1 MKNIRKG
8 LILLLTF
15 LVMFTVGCGKST
27 EQVASSSNYKKL
39 TGKLISQGIFQTKY
53 TKGYCPAGSMGIMLD
68 AGIYSKGKSI
78 EFLNDKDIIIANL
91 KLKYEW
97 TDSEKISITN
107 PTNNATT
114 VYKFSYNNG
123 VFRLYPNENVYVDF
137 IKEGTAYTPE
147 KTSVE
152 DLKHPAIDDA
162 EKFLEI
168 VSLITGTEKNNA
180 YSLNIYENYISP
192 KLKEQ
197 LIGPVSDKKTENNNP
212 KVKERVKTVGE
223 EEEVSED
230 DKIRQALG
238 PLAKSIRELNMK
250 DFASN
255 SEYAIKEKS
264 DNKVV
269 MEVYANDKLFKTLD
283 LELIDSKWKIA
294 AIN

>member
-15 LVMFTVGCGKST
+15 LVLFIVGCSKST

-39 TGKLISQGIFQTKY
+39 TGKLISQGVFQTKY
-53 TKGYCPAGSMGIMLD
+53 TKGYCPRGSMGIMLD

-78 EFLNDKDIIIANL
+78 EFLNDKDIILSNI
-91 KLKYEW
+91 KYKYEW
-97 TDSEKISITN
+97 TDSERISITN
-107 PTNNATT
+107 PSNNATT

-123 VFRLYPNENVYVDF
+123 VFRLYTKEDVYIDF

-147 KTSVE
+147 RPCME

-168 VSLITGTEKNNA
+168 VSRITGTEKNKA
-180 YSLNIYENYISP
+180 YSSNIYENYISP

-212 KVKERVKTVGE
+212 NVKQRIKTVGE
-223 EEEVSED
+223 EGESED
-230 DKIRQALG
+230 YKIEKALA

-255 SEYAIKEKS
+255 LEYAIKEKS

>member
-15 LVMFTVGCGKST
+15 LVLFIVGCSKST

-39 TGKLISQGIFQTKY
+39 TGKLISQGVFQTKY
-53 TKGYCPAGSMGIMLD
+53 TKGYCPRGSMGIMLD

-78 EFLNDKDIIIANL
+78 EFLNDKDIILSNI
-91 KLKYEW
+91 KYKYEW
-97 TDSEKISITN
+97 TDSEKISVMN
-107 PTNNATT
+107 PSNNATT

-123 VFRLYPNENVYVDF
+123 VFRLYTKEDVYIDF

-147 KTSVE
+147 RPCME

-162 EKFLEI
+162 KTFLDG
-168 VSLITGTEKNNA
+168 VSRITGIEKDDAFISNVDI
-180 YSLNIYENYISP
+180 SYISP

-197 LIGPVSDKKTENNNP
+197 LIGPVSDKKPEDSKPTA
-212 KVKERVKTVGE
+212 KVKLGE
-223 EEEVSED
+223 QVSEKS
-230 DKIRQALG
+230 KIRQALG
-238 PLAKSIRELNMK
+238 PLASSIRQLNMK
-250 DFASN
+250 DFALD
-255 SEYAIKEKS
+255 SEYAIKEKG

-269 MEVYANDKLFKTLD
+269 IEVYANDKLFKTLD